1 MSSSSNKE
9 LFIKEREGDISQFY
23 EFQEPPIGEGA
34 FGVVYKGVDKLS
46 KEFRVIKKIAKS
58 KIRNPQRFFN
68 EITALKTLDHPNVI
82 KLYESFEDDYD
93 VFLVQE
99 FCDDGELF
107 DYIVEKDHLTEF
119 EAAALFKE
127 ILLSL
132 IYCHKNKICHRDLK
146 PENFMLSKTSEG
158 ITVKL
163 IDFGLSRSF
172 YKIENTGKDTLMRM
186 KTKVGTAF
194 FMAPEVILK
203 DYTNSCDMWS
213 AGCILYIMLS
223 GYPPFDG
230 ESEKEIYDCI
240 IKGEY
245 DFEDDIWN
253 DVSDEAKKFIK
264 KLLCGE
270 KHRMSAKKALKH

>member
-107 DYIVEKDHLTEF
+107 DYIVEKDHLT
-119 EAAALFKE
+119 
-127 ILLSL
+127 
-132 IYCHKNKICHRDLK
+132 
-146 PENFMLSKTSEG
+146 
-158 ITVKL
+158 
-163 IDFGLSRSF
+163 
-172 YKIENTGKDTLMRM
+172 
-186 KTKVGTAF
+186 
-194 FMAPEVILK
+194 
-203 DYTNSCDMWS
+203 
-213 AGCILYIMLS
+213 
-223 GYPPFDG
+223 
-230 ESEKEIYDCI
+230 
-240 IKGEY
+240 
-245 DFEDDIWN
+245 
-253 DVSDEAKKFIK
+253 
-264 KLLCGE
+264 
-270 KHRMSAKKALKH
+270 